1 MKKNDLIKCRVIG
14 FQDYGMFVSCGDF
27 GGLVHIS
34 EISEQYVS
42 DISDIFEINDYVTLK
57 ILDINEED
65 KKLKLSYKRNH
76 KIHRRILKN
85 VKIVKGFNRLANKL
99 DNWVNIK
106 LKEYNYEKNNNE
118 K

>member
-14 FQDYGMFVSCGDF
+14 FQDYGMFVQCENDYQ
-27 GGLVHIS
+27 GLVHIS

-42 DISDIFEINDYVTLK
+42 DILDIFDLNDNVTLTV
-57 ILDINEED
+57 LEVDEEN

-85 VKIVKGFNRLANKL
+85 VRIVKGFNKL
-99 DNWVNIK
+99 SNNLKEWTDIK
-106 LKEYNYEKNNNE
+106 LKEYNYDKENNN
-118 K
+118 